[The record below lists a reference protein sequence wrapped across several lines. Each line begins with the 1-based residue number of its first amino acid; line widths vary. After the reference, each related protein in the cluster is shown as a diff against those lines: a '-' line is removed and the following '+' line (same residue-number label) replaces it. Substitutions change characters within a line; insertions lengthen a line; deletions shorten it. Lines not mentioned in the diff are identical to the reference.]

1 MNVKAIILD
10 IDGTLL
16 NHAKVITERTKKALM
31 NAQAKGIKVVLASGR
46 PTRGM
51 MKLVHELEMDKHHG
65 LVVSY
70 NGASVMD
77 CETNE
82 IIYNQAMSIDEAK
95 AVLKHMK
102 NFDVMPMFGVGDTM
116 MVDNVYGNEI
126 SWNGRTWNAVEY
138 EARGNDYRLCEPE
151 HLWYAVEAPVNKIL
165 VAGDPQYLL
174 NHYKAM
180 AEPFVGKLNS
190 MFTAAFYYEYT
201 ANGIDKANALHESLV
216 KMGIEAHETI
226 AFGDGHNDLSIIKFA
241 GLGVAMANA
250 VEDLKQAA
258 DEITLSNDEDGIAV
272 IVERYL

>member
-1 MNVKAIILD
+1 MNIKAIILD

-16 NHAKVITERTKKALM
+16 NHHKVITERTKQALM
-31 NAQAKGIKVVLASGR
+31 KAQAQGIKLVLASGR

-51 MKLVHELEMDKHHG
+51 MKLVKELEMDKHHG

-70 NGASVMD
+70 NGASVVD

-82 IIYNQAMSIDEAK
+82 VIYNQAMSIEETQ
-95 AVLKHMK
+95 AVLRHMA

-116 MVDNVYGNEI
+116 LVNDVYGKQL
-126 SWNGRTWNAVEY
+126 SYKGRVWNPVEY
-138 EARGNDYRLCEPE
+138 ESRDNGYRLCEPAN
-151 HLWYAVEAPVNKIL
+151 LWDAVEAPVNKIL

-174 NHYKAM
+174 DHYKAM

-201 ANGIDKANALHESLV
+201 ANGIDKASALHQSLV
-216 KMGIEAHETI
+216 KMGVDPKDTI
-226 AFGDGHNDLSIIKFA
+226 AFGDGHNDLSIIRFA

-250 VEDLKQAA
+250 VDDLKLAA
-258 DEITLSNDEDGIAV
+258 DEITLSNDEDGIALV
-272 IVERYL
+272 VERYL